1 MRMHFEHELVSL
13 VWRAPSGMAPNQAG
27 ARVAAPLARPAEG
40 DLRVVLV
47 ATTQVLE
54 SRG

>member
-1 MRMHFEHELVSL
+1 
-13 VWRAPSGMAPNQAG
+13 MAPNQAG

-40 DLRVVLV
+40 DLRAVLV